1 MRFSEVIFLMKSFV
15 KSYKMLCFVIVSLF
29 LLAFCSTGY
38 AQVYPEVRLKDIG
51 RIEGVRSNQLVGMGL
66 VIGLQGTG
74 DKGDLV
80 LAMLGNLVENFGI
93 SIDRKD
99 LKSKNTAVVTVTCEL
114 PPFVRNGDRIDVT
127 VSSAGDAK
135 SLEGG
140 VLLQTPLKAAN
151 GAVYAVAQGPITIGG
166 FSAGGAGSSVSK
178 NFSTT
183 GRIPGGAIVERETNW
198 EIDNA
203 GKIRF
208 FLSKPDFTTADRVAR
223 AINKNYG
230 YAIAQAKDAG
240 CVEITVP
247 PQYRGKLTPFI
258 ASLESV
264 KVTPDSV
271 AKVVINERTGTIV
284 IGGDVKIA
292 EVAVAH
298 GNLTV
303 TIKGSKAVSQPEPFS
318 FGETAITNQAEVAA
332 EEEPGSMTVMKTSA
346 TVDDVVRSLNALG
359 ATPRDII
366 TILQAIDQAGAL
378 QGELVIM

>member
-1 MRFSEVIFLMKSFV
+1 M
-15 KSYKMLCFVIVSLF
+15 
-29 LLAFCSTGY
+29 
-38 AQVYPEVRLKDIG
+38 
-51 RIEGVRSNQLVGMGL
+51 
-66 VIGLQGTG
+66 
-74 DKGDLV
+74 
-80 LAMLGNLVENFGI
+80 
-93 SIDRKD
+93 
-99 LKSKNTAVVTVTCEL
+99 
-114 PPFVRNGDRIDVT
+114 
-127 VSSAGDAK
+127 
-135 SLEGG
+135 
-140 VLLQTPLKAAN
+140 
-151 GAVYAVAQGPITIGG
+151 
-166 FSAGGAGSSVSK
+166 
-178 NFSTT
+178 
-183 GRIPGGAIVERETNW
+183 
-198 EIDNA
+198 
-203 GKIRF
+203 
-208 FLSKPDFTTADRVAR
+208 
-223 AINKNYG
+223 
-230 YAIAQAKDAG
+230 
-240 CVEITVP
+240 
-247 PQYRGKLTPFI
+247 TPFI